1 MCKTL
6 GLLSD
11 ADGLEVPSV
20 PSSRSH
26 PTCLIRGIYLLNR
39 NASPRLLCNHLFKA
53 ACCCRI
59 DPVSGKP
66 VRSTLNRSGHWALT
80 DRRAAS
86 LGRRILGVEDSALP
100 VVEYVIK
107 GRTG

>member
-1 MCKTL
+1 M
-6 GLLSD
+6 
-11 ADGLEVPSV
+11 
-20 PSSRSH
+20 
-26 PTCLIRGIYLLNR
+26 
-39 NASPRLLCNHLFKA
+39 
-53 ACCCRI
+53 
-59 DPVSGKP
+59 
-66 VRSTLNRSGHWALT
+66 RSTLNRSGHWALT